1 MDDALLPEDEPIL
14 VNAPPQL
21 HEDEPSL
28 IALEGLCCERDA
40 SIKDNAGDVIG
51 KVIEGDA
58 AEFSRKLYF
67 CNANGTVCDYKKN
80 PVGKCK
86 TLGAGKLKEANE
98 NATDDGI

>member
-14 VNAPPQL
+14 VNATPQL
-21 HEDEPSL
+21 HEDGPPL
-28 IALEGLCCERDA
+28 TALEGLCCERDG

-51 KVIEGDA
+51 KVIEGGV

-67 CNANGTVCDYKKN
+67 CDADGTVCDFKKK

-86 TLGAGKLKEANE
+86 TLGAGKLKENE
-98 NATDDGI
+98 NATEDGI